1 MNILI
6 VSAHPAQ
13 VHGFKLVREE
23 LMKAGHKVFWAT
35 TDKDIAIN
43 LLQQLGIEYFLIFRL
58 IPYLRRNKIDMV
70 VDRYEPFISVAAW
83 LNRTPHICLADTEHA
98 AIKCKPFIQMCQAA
112 LYPTCFYEHVT
123 DDMLYFPGNIE
134 LFYLHPKRF
143 TPKPVW
149 DLLGIEPNTR
159 FAIVRFVKWDAWHDI
174 QLVGGFTLEQK
185 RTLIARLQQLM
196 RVFISSESE
205 LPADLEPYRIQIPI
219 ERMHDVQAA
228 AALFVGESATMASE
242 SVCLGTPAIY
252 IDEVGRG
259 YTDEEARE
267 GLLWMF
273 RPVPNRKAL
282 KECEPSWIS
291 GGVEECIS
299 CAESLAQSLAQS
311 IATSQLVPLSINST
325 SINSTKGTSMPPSEL
340 APKTDAA
347 PSLLAPFTFDPTT
360 YAQRHQS
367 WLSTKI
373 DCTGFLTWFIENYPS
388 SATEVKNATPDFW
401 DRFK

>member
-13 VHGFKLVREE
+13 VHGFRFVREE
-23 LMKAGHKVFWAT
+23 LLKHGHQVFWAT

-43 LLQQLGIEYFLIFRL
+43 LLKQFGIAYFLILKAPKNFISRVWYMLRNICRL
-58 IPYLRRNKIDMV
+58 IPYLRRHKIDLV
-70 VDRYEPFISVAAW
+70 VDRYEPFITVASW

-98 AIKCKPFIQMCQAA
+98 AIKCKLFIQMCQAA
-112 LYPTCFYEHVT
+112 LYPTCFYEKVT

-134 LFYLHPKRF
+134 LHYLHPKRF
-143 TPKPVW
+143 TPTPVW
-149 DLLGIEPNTR
+149 DLLGVEPNTR
-159 FAIVRFVKWDAWHDI
+159 FAIVRFVKWDAWHDTHLI
-174 QLVGGFTLEQK
+174 GGFSLDQK
-185 RTLIARLQQLM
+185 RELIARLQKHM
-196 RVFISSESE
+196 RVFISSELE

-273 RPVPNRKAL
+273 RPVPNSSAL
-282 KECEPSWIS
+282 KPGEPSWIS
-291 GGVEECIS
+291 GGVEECIAK
-299 CAESLAQSLAQS
+299 AEE
-311 IATSQLVPLSINST
+311 IA
-325 SINSTKGTSMPPSEL
+325 
-340 APKTDAA
+340 DAK
-347 PSLLAPFTFDPTT
+347 FDVAS
-360 YAQRHQS
+360 YAKRHQA

-373 DCTGFLTWFIENYPS
+373 DCTAFLTWFIENYPQS
-388 SATEVKNATPDFW
+388 VEKTKKADKEFW
-401 DRFK
+401 EKFR

>member
-13 VHGFKLVREE
+13 VHGFRLVREE
-23 LMKAGHKVFWAT
+23 LMKAGYQVFWAT

-43 LLQQLGIEYFLIFRL
+43 LLQQFGIEYFLILKAPKNFVSRVWYMLRNLCRL
-58 IPYLRRNKIDMV
+58 IPYLRRNKIDLV

-98 AIKCKPFIQMCQAA
+98 AIKCKPFIRMCQAA

-149 DLLGIEPNTR
+149 DLLGIEPPTP
-159 FAIVRFVKWDAWHDI
+159 FAIVRFVKWDAWHDT
-174 QLVGGFTLEQK
+174 QLIGGFTLEQK
-185 RTLIARLQQLM
+185 RTLIARLQRHM

-273 RPVPNRKAL
+273 RPVSNRAAL
-282 KECEPSWIS
+282 KENEPIWIS
-291 GGVEECIS
+291 GGVEECIDK
-299 CAESLAQSLAQS
+299 AEE
-311 IATSQLVPLSINST
+311 IAS
-325 SINSTKGTSMPPSEL
+325 
-340 APKTDAA
+340 AA
-347 PSLLAPFTFDPTT
+347 FDREA
-360 YAQRHQS
+360 YAQRHKA
-367 WLSTKI
+367 WLQTKI
-373 DCTGFLTWFIENYPS
+373 DCTAFLTWFIENYPKS
-388 SATEVKNATPDFW
+388 VEETRNADAEFWAKFNKNS
-401 DRFK
+401 K